1 MSELVK
7 ATKAT
12 HPTTQ
17 SASSDTFQTGRAL
30 IISFGHTVHDT
41 CATFLT
47 PLLPAF
53 IANLSL
59 SNTQAGLL
67 TLFQQGPS
75 LLQPLIGHLADR
87 VSLRYLVI
95 LAPAVTAAMMSL
107 LGVAPTYAA
116 LALLLIVAGISSA
129 SMHAVGPAMVGSLSG
144 QRLGR
149 GMSFWMVGGS
159 LGRALGPIVI
169 VSAVR
174 ALTLEGTPWL
184 MIIGL
189 LGSIILY
196 TQLKNVRGRLPSA
209 EERASWGPAL
219 RSMRP
224 LLLPLAGIIVT
235 RSFVLAALITY
246 LPIFLSE
253 EGADL
258 WLAGASLTLV
268 EGAGVIGTML
278 GGAISDRVS
287 RRMVLSASML
297 TTPLLMFVFLAA
309 KGWLQFPLLL
319 VSGFAAMSPSAAM
332 MALVQESFPD
342 NRALVNGIYLSLSFV
357 LYSGVVVVIGAMG
370 DGLGL
375 RLAFTLCA
383 VISLLGLPLV
393 LLLPRGKP
401 QRG

>member
-1 MSELVK
+1 MI
-7 ATKAT
+7 AGND
-12 HPTTQ
+12 Q
-17 SASSDTFQTGRAL
+17 S
-30 IISFGHTVHDT
+30 
-41 CATFLT
+41 
-47 PLLPAF
+47 
-53 IANLSL
+53 
-59 SNTQAGLL
+59 
-67 TLFQQGPS
+67 
-75 LLQPLIGHLADR
+75 
-87 VSLRYLVI
+87 
-95 LAPAVTAAMMSL
+95 
-107 LGVAPTYAA
+107 
-116 LALLLIVAGISSA
+116 
-129 SMHAVGPAMVGSLSG
+129 
-144 QRLGR
+144 
-149 GMSFWMVGGS
+149 
-159 LGRALGPIVI
+159 
-169 VSAVR
+169 
-174 ALTLEGTPWL
+174 
-184 MIIGL
+184 
-189 LGSIILY
+189 
-196 TQLKNVRGRLPSA
+196 
-209 EERASWGPAL
+209 
-219 RSMRP
+219 
-224 LLLPLAGIIVT
+224 
-235 RSFVLAALITY
+235 SFVLAALITY

-268 EGAGVIGTML
+268 EGAGAIGTML